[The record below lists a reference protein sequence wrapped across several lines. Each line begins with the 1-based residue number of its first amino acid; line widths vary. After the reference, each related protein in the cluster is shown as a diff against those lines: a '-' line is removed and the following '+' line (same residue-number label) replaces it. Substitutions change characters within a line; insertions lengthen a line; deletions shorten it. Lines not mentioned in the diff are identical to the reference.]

1 MPWKV
6 PEHLKKFY
14 WYLPHQAWL
23 WLETRGNRHSPERR
37 FPCCAD
43 LRGVDLRSADLHNA
57 DLRRANLSRADL
69 RNADLHGADLRS
81 ANLSGADLRGADL
94 CRADLRN
101 ADLSRADL
109 RGSILRFGVYI
120 NTRTL
125 FAGCQLD
132 EARIGEN
139 LLEWFAENYPAEYL
153 GYALTQQE

>member
-1 MPWKV
+1 MEKS
-6 PEHLKKFY
+6 PERLRKFD

-23 WLETRGNRHSPERR
+23 RLETRGSRHSGERR
-37 FPCCAD
+37 LPCCAD
-43 LRGVDLRSADLHNA
+43 LRGVDLHSADLHTA
-57 DLRRANLSRADL
+57 DLRRANLSGVDL

-109 RGSILRFGVYI
+109 RGSILRFGIFI
-120 NTRTL
+120 NSQTL
-125 FAGCQLD
+125 FAGCQLA

-153 GYALTQQE
+153 GYVLTQQE